1 MKKSDMINRL
11 DIVFLHYMNSAIES
25 ADLGYCREM
34 IESDLYKASG
44 VLQSASILGL
54 LTKKEFD
61 NINHTIHFT
70 SLRRTA

>member
-25 ADLGYCREM
+25 ADLGYCNEM
-34 IESDLYKASG
+34 IESDLCKAIG
-44 VLQSASILGL
+44 VLLSASILGL

-61 NINHTIHFT
+61 NINHAIHFT
-70 SLRRTA
+70 SLRR

>member
-1 MKKSDMINRL
+1 MKKSDMMNKL

-25 ADLGYCREM
+25 ADLGYCNEM

-44 VLQSASILGL
+44 VLQSASILDL
-54 LTKKEFD
+54 LTTKEFD